1 MAPQESQGGK
11 VVDYHL
17 DARKPRA
24 EQCVQRD
31 MLGRGA
37 RQQPQKVFAIFA
49 DGERWTYAEMQSKAI
64 RTANALRAFGVKQGE
79 RVLVWLPNG
88 AKPLPFGFGSI
99 FPGAFLCRTT
109 PAIAARCS
117 SMR

>member
-1 MAPQESQGGK
+1 M
-11 VVDYHL
+11 DYHL
-17 DARKPRA
+17 DARMPRP
-24 EQCVQRD
+24 EQCVQRY
-31 MLGRGA
+31 MIERWA

-88 AKPLPFGFGSI
+88 DMPTKA
-99 FPGAFLCRTT
+99 
-109 PAIAARCS
+109 
-117 SMR
+117 MV